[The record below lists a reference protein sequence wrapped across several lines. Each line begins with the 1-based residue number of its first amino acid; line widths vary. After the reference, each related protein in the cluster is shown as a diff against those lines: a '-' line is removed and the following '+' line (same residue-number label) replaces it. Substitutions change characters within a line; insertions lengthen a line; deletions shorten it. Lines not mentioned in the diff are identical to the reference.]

1 MHRLAENDLIYGN
14 LFEVSTPILRD
25 RYNSAL
31 ELLHGRPTALERFR
45 IDQSGFSPEIAEELD
60 DPSYLNPQG
69 CNRMF
74 ILLTVEQAY
83 LPLLDATFSC
93 SRDILKRFISDNRE
107 ALFGLTARDAVFGE
121 LEDSV
126 YKISNLA
133 DITSIKKIRV
143 KVRTPRKL
151 VTKAH
156 RLARHIEEFERS
168 DTTWND
174 DDRLQ
179 EIIDLAEAV
188 GDVRTHPLVPQ
199 VLRYEHTDFHTSH
212 LDGLYVFNA
221 TRKPTLIHCGGADD
235 DVKAHTDRTTGFRH
249 VPISDRKALAGFLIG
264 DGLVERIHDRDDRE
278 SREILSEKL
287 DLIALAHAGEEAD
300 ADEIEHYDPVALRRY
315 VQQTIDDLP
324 EEFHDLQRVL
334 RGIEQDGSA
343 PAIEPEDP
351 AFFYLYRSAKHKD
364 RDLVN
369 HLLARLTPLDCRQ
382 LFICNKERFY
392 ELYETWPDHRRTLVA
407 DYLAR
412 HYQGRQSE
420 VWDHLYGHDPEV
432 KGPWGKRK

>member
-1 MHRLAENDLIYGN
+1 MHRLIENDLVYGN
-14 LFEVSTPILRD
+14 LFEVSTPILRE

-31 ELLHGRPTALERFR
+31 ELLHGRPTTLERFR
-45 IDQSGFSPEIAEELD
+45 IDQSGFSPEVAEELGD
-60 DPSYLNPQG
+60 ASYLNPQG

-126 YKISNLA
+126 YRISTLA
-133 DITSIKKIRV
+133 DITAIKSIRV

-156 RLARHIEEFERS
+156 RLARHIEEFELS
-168 DTTWND
+168 ETAWND
-174 DDRLQ
+174 DARLK
-179 EIIDLAEAV
+179 EIIGLAEAV
-188 GDVRTHPLVPQ
+188 GDVRAHPLVPH
-199 VLRYEHTDFHTSH
+199 VLRYEHTDFYTSH

-221 TRKPTLIHCGGADD
+221 TRKPTLIHCGGDD
-235 DVKAHTDRTTGFRH
+235 DGVKAHSDKTTGFRH
-249 VPISDRKALAGFLIG
+249 VPLSDRKALAGFLIG
-264 DGLVERIHDRDDRE
+264 DGLVERIHDRDDPDMLA
-278 SREILSEKL
+278 ILSEKL
-287 DLIALAHAGEEAD
+287 DLIALAHAGETAD
-300 ADEIEHYDPVALRRY
+300 PEEIEHYDPVALRRY
-315 VQQTIDDLP
+315 VQQSIDDLP
-324 EEFHDLQRVL
+324 DVFHDLQRVV
-334 RGIEQDGSA
+334 RAVEQGGSA
-343 PAIEPEDP
+343 PPIEPEDP
-351 AFFYLYRSAKHKD
+351 GFFYLYRSSKHKD

-382 LFICNKERFY
+382 MFICNKERFY

-412 HYQGRQSE
+412 HYQGRQND
-420 VWDHLYGHDPEV
+420 VWERLYGHPPDE
-432 KGPWGKRK
+432 KGPWGKRD

>member
-14 LFEVSTPILRD
+14 LFEVSTPVLRD
-25 RYNSAL
+25 RYNAAL
-31 ELLHGRPTALERFR
+31 ALLHGRPTALERFR
-45 IDQSGFSPEIAEELD
+45 IDQSGYSPEIAEELD

-133 DITSIKKIRV
+133 DITAIKNIRV

-156 RLARHIEEFERS
+156 RLIRHIEDFEHS
-168 DTTWND
+168 DTAWND
-174 DDRLQ
+174 DAQLN
-179 EIIDLAEAV
+179 EIITLAEAV
-188 GDVRTHPLVPQ
+188 GDIRAHPLIPQ
-199 VLRYEHTDFHTSH
+199 MLRYEHTDFYTSH

-221 TRKPTLIHCGGADD
+221 TRKPTLVHCGGGDAA
-235 DVKAHTDRTTGFRH
+235 VKAHTDRTTGFRH
-249 VPISDRKALAGFLIG
+249 IPLSDRKALASFLIG
-264 DGLVERIHDRDDRE
+264 DGLVERILDRE
-278 SREILSEKL
+278 DPDPLEVLLEKL
-287 DLIALAHAGEEAD
+287 DLIALAHAGEAAD

-315 VQQTIDDLP
+315 VQNTIHDLP
-324 EEFHDLQRVL
+324 DAFHELQRVV
-334 RGIEQDGSA
+334 RGIEQGGTA
-343 PAIEPEDP
+343 PSLEPEDDG
-351 AFFYLYRSAKHKD
+351 FFYLYRSSRHKD

-382 LFICNKERFY
+382 MFICNKERFY
-392 ELYETWPDHRRTLVA
+392 ELYESWPDHRRTLVA

-420 VWDHLYGHDPEV
+420 IWERLYGHNPDAR
-432 KGPWGKRK
+432 GPWGKRK